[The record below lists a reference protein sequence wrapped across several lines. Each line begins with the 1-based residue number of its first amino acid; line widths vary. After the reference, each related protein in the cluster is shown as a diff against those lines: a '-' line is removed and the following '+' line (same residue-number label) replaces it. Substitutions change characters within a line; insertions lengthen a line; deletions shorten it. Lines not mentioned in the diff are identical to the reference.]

1 MHAPFRALVVVVLA
15 AGCVA
20 SAPRAPVID
29 PSFGLGTR
37 GGVTLIRARCAKV
50 QSCLLGH
57 VIAADTAAPM
67 AQAAVFLEREKSEK
81 GDAVRIVT
89 VTDDQGVFTIEDAP
103 TGRYRLAVYK
113 EERRLEVRGLQLGAP
128 GTTMVPVRLP

>member
-1 MHAPFRALVVVVLA
+1 MSRAIARRSPTIFVVSPEHSLLRDPPPCNAHLSGTTGLGRWKMCRIRPTVVPAMHAPFRALVVVVLA

-67 AQAAVFLEREKSEK
+67 AQAAVFL
-81 GDAVRIVT
+81 
-89 VTDDQGVFTIEDAP
+89 
-103 TGRYRLAVYK
+103 
-113 EERRLEVRGLQLGAP
+113 
-128 GTTMVPVRLP
+128 